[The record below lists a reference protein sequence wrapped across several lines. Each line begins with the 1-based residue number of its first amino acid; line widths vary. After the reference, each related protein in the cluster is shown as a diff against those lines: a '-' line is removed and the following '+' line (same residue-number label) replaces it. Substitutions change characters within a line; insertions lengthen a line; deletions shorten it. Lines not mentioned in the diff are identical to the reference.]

1 MRDPS
6 DILYF
11 NFISYILQAKILT
24 KQESANMEVITT
36 NNLTKLYGHTV
47 AADEISIHVNKGEI
61 YGFLGLN
68 GAGKTTLIRMLLG
81 MIQPDKG
88 DIFLFGQK
96 LDKTFQ
102 RWNEIGYLVET
113 PHAYPDLTVLDNLR
127 VFYKLR
133 NLDKPILVDEIIS
146 KLKLEKYRNS
156 PAKMLS
162 LGNQQR
168 LGLAKA
174 LMHQPALLIL
184 DEPINGL
191 DPEGIVEVRELLQE
205 LTQNGST
212 VLLSSH
218 ILGEI
223 SKVATRIGIIH
234 EGRLISELDT
244 EELFAQLH
252 KTLIIRT
259 RNNNAALNYLS
270 DAGYS
275 ASRSADNSIEIKD
288 PETIQFPEKISR
300 LLVEWDLPPVQLST
314 FTEDLEMYFLRT
326 IQASKNQIQ

>member
-1 MRDPS
+1 
-6 DILYF
+6 
-11 NFISYILQAKILT
+11 
-24 KQESANMEVITT
+24 MEIITT
-36 NNLTKLYGHTV
+36 NNLTKRYGHTV

-68 GAGKTTLIRMLLG
+68 GAGKTTLIRKLLG

-88 DIFLFGQK
+88 DIFLFGHK
-96 LDKTFQ
+96 LDKNFQ

-113 PHAYPDLTVLDNLR
+113 PHAYPDLTVLDNLK

-133 NLDKPILVDEIIS
+133 NLNKPILIDEIIS
-146 KLKLEKYRNS
+146 KLKLEKYHSS
-156 PAKMLS
+156 PAKVLS
-162 LGNQQR
+162 LGNLQR

-174 LMHQPALLIL
+174 LMHQPSLLIL

-191 DPEGIVEVRELLQE
+191 DPEGIVEVRGLLQE
-205 LTQNGST
+205 LAQNGST

-223 SKVATRIGIIH
+223 FKVATRIGIIH
-234 EGRLISELDT
+234 EGSLIKELDT
-244 EELFAQLH
+244 AELFAQLH
-252 KTLIIRT
+252 KKLIIRT
-259 RNNNAALNYLS
+259 RNNNVALNYLR
-270 DAGYS
+270 DAGY
-275 ASRSADNSIEIKD
+275 AVSRSADNSIEITD
-288 PETIQFPEKISR
+288 PEAIQFPEKISR

>member
-1 MRDPS
+1 
-6 DILYF
+6 
-11 NFISYILQAKILT
+11 
-24 KQESANMEVITT
+24 MEVIRTHHLSKQYT
-36 NNLTKLYGHTV
+36 STY
-47 AADEISIHVNKGEI
+47 AADSISLHVNKGEI

-81 MIQPDKG
+81 MIQPDNG
-88 DIFLFGQK
+88 DIFLFEQK
-96 LDKTFQ
+96 LDKNFQ
-102 RWNEIGYLVET
+102 RWNQIGYLVET

-133 NLDKPILVDEIIS
+133 NLSKPILIEEILN

-156 PAKMLS
+156 PAKVLS

-234 EGRLISELDT
+234 EGRLIRELDT
-244 EELFAQLH
+244 DELFTQLH
-252 KTLIIRT
+252 KKLIVRT
-259 RNNNAALNYLS
+259 RNNNEAINYLN
-270 DAGYS
+270 DAGYA
-275 ASRSADNSIEIKD
+275 ASTTSDNSIEIKD
-288 PETIQFPEKISR
+288 PEAIQFPEKISR
-300 LLVEWDLPPVQLST
+300 FLVERDLPPVELRT
-314 FTEDLEMYFLRT
+314 YTEDLEMYFLRT
-326 IQASKNQIQ
+326 IQSSKNQIK

>member
-1 MRDPS
+1 
-6 DILYF
+6 
-11 NFISYILQAKILT
+11 
-24 KQESANMEVITT
+24 MEVISTH
-36 NNLTKLYGHTV
+36 NLVKQYGSTH
-47 AADEISIHVNKGEI
+47 AADNISIHVNKGEI

-68 GAGKTTLIRMLLG
+68 GAGKTTLIRMLLA

-96 LDKTFQ
+96 LDKKFQ

-127 VFYKLR
+127 VFYKFR
-133 NLDKPILVDEIIS
+133 NLNKPNLIDEIIS

-156 PAKMLS
+156 RAKVLS

-234 EGRLISELDT
+234 EGRLIRELNT
-244 EELFAQLH
+244 EELFSQLH
-252 KTLIIRT
+252 KKLIIRT
-259 RNNNAALNYLS
+259 RNNNEAINYLY

-275 ASRSADNSIEIKD
+275 AIKTADNSIEIKD
-288 PETIQFPEKISR
+288 PDAIQFPEKISR
-300 LLVEWDLPPVQLST
+300 FLVEKDLPPVQLST

-326 IQASKNQIQ
+326 IQTSKSQIS